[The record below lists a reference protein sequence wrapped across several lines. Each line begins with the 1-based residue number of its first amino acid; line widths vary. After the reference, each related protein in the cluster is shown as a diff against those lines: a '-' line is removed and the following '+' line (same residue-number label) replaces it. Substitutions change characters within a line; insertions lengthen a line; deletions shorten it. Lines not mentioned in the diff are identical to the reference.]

1 MLTMD
6 RVIVDE
12 SELAPRSL
20 GEYEAQPCIR
30 CRAPRILVA
39 EDDDEMRAL
48 LASVLRGDGYD
59 VTEVSDGLGLLHR
72 LMYSKILFGDESGF
86 DLIISDIRMPD
97 ITGLDFLAGMQ
108 DDEYIPPVIL
118 ITAFGDMRTHAE
130 AERLGAMA
138 LFDKPLDMDDF
149 RVAVRG
155 ALAALVMVVE
165 SGPTWSSKPDP
176 LSTS

>member
-6 RVIVDE
+6 RIIVDDRNH
-12 SELAPRSL
+12 APRVQD
-20 GEYEAQPCIR
+20 EYEGQTRIR
-30 CRAPRILVA
+30 CRTPRILLA

-48 LASVLRGDGYD
+48 LASALHGDGYD
-59 VTEVSDGLGLLHR
+59 VVEVSDGLGLLHR

-86 DLIISDIRMPD
+86 DLIISDIRLPD

-108 DDEYIPPVIL
+108 DDEYMPPVIL
-118 ITAFGDMRTHAE
+118 ITAFGDARTHAE
-130 AERLGAMA
+130 AERLGALA

-155 ALAALVMVVE
+155 ALA
-165 SGPTWSSKPDP
+165 S
-176 LSTS
+176 